1 MKETLKGNLLFVGGD
16 LSGIQKFIYNV
27 SSKKAA
33 VSLKGRSKYLCQYT
47 REVYDRLTN
56 LPPVK
61 SAGTEEVYCSS
72 GKFYFI
78 TSDTAEIREAITQ
91 CSREI
96 ESALWK
102 EQHGQL
108 AIAICYV
115 PFVFAE
121 DGKQVIVNEH
131 LGSIGLLWSSITPLF
146 AAQKKQSFRHILTTD
161 YDQMFDVIPVGGDVK
176 VCTVT
181 GIESADCIEIPDNK
195 DSLVVLP
202 VVKKQIELG
211 EQLRNKE
218 HFKTFEEY
226 AEKTYLGILRMDVDG
241 LGSRFIR
248 GFKDLNEYTQFSEL
262 LKRFFD
268 KRHAADANNVY
279 FIQQKDYYRNDLNI
293 IYAGGDDLFA
303 VGRWDKII
311 EFAAEVRQQFMQH
324 MQGEG
329 VTISGG
335 IAIVHPKFPIAKA
348 ALLAGE
354 AEDNAKSYI
363 LPNRT
368 PKNAFCFFGETISW
382 EKEYD
387 DVLQFK
393 NALVCQIGTN
403 GVSKGL
409 LHQLMRY
416 AEMAKEGKHRYIWH
430 STYYLTRMLK
440 ETKDENAKKFLKE
453 LRDTHMT
460 QGMQHMKLIALA
472 ARWAEQEIRIN

>member
-33 VSLKGRSKYLCQYT
+33 VSLKGRSEYLCQYT

-61 SAGTEEVYCSS
+61 SAGTKEVYCSS

-91 CSREI
+91 CSIEI

-121 DGKQVIVNEH
+121 AGKQVMINEQ
-131 LGSIGLLWSSITPLF
+131 LGSIGLLWSAITPLF

-176 VCTVT
+176 VCAIT
-181 GIESADCIEIPDNK
+181 GIESTGCVKLPDS
-195 DSLVVLP
+195 DLYVLP
-202 VVKKQIELG
+202 SVEQQIKLG
-211 EQLRNKE
+211 EELRNKE
-218 HFKTFEEY
+218 HFKTFEDY
-226 AEKTYLGILRMDVDG
+226 ADETHLGILRMDVDG
-241 LGSRFIR
+241 LGARFIR
-248 GFKDLNEYTQFSEL
+248 GFKDLEEYTAFSQ
-262 LKRFFD
+262 RMAIFFD
-268 KRHAADANNVY
+268 KNIRT
-279 FIQQKDYYRNDLNI
+279 IQQKDYYRNDLNI

-324 MQGEG
+324 MHGEG

-348 ALLAGE
+348 AILSGE
-354 AEDNAKSYI
+354 AEEKAKTYNHSQ
-363 LPNRT
+363 
-368 PKNAFCFFGETISW
+368 KNAICFFNQCVSW
-382 EKEYD
+382 DREYD
-387 DVLQFK
+387 EVLQMK
-393 NALVCQIGTN
+393 NEILYQINTN

-409 LHQLMRY
+409 LQQMMLY
-416 AEMAKEGKHRYIWH
+416 AQMAERGDLKYLWH
-430 STYYLTRMLK
+430 ATYYLTRMIK
-440 ETKDENAKKFLKE
+440 EKQNSPAKEYLQNV
-453 LRDTHMT
+453 RDKQITRGVVHMR
-460 QGMQHMKLIALA
+460 LIALA
-472 ARWAEQEIRIN
+472 ARWAEQELRINKH

>member
-56 LPPVK
+56 WSPVK
-61 SAGTEEVYCSS
+61 SAGTKEVYCSS

-121 DGKQVIVNEH
+121 DGKQVIVNEQ

-146 AAQKKQSFRHILTTD
+146 AAQKKQSFRHILTAE
-161 YDQMFDVIPVGGDVK
+161 YEQMFDVIPVGGDVK
-176 VCTVT
+176 VCAIT
-181 GIESADCIEIPDNK
+181 GIESADCVKLPDS
-195 DSLVVLP
+195 DLYVLP
-202 VVKKQIELG
+202 SVKQQINLG
-211 EQLRNKE
+211 EELRNKE
-218 HFKTFEEY
+218 HFKTFEGY
-226 AEKTYLGILRMDVDG
+226 AGETYLGILRMDVDG
-241 LGSRFIR
+241 LGARFIR
-248 GFKDLNEYTQFSEL
+248 GFKDLEEYSQFSNR

-268 KRHAADANNVY
+268 HEYAASENRNVY

-324 MQGEG
+324 MHGEG

-348 ALLAGE
+348 AILSGE
-354 AEDNAKSYI
+354 AEEKAKTYNDSQ
-363 LPNRT
+363 
-368 PKNAFCFFGETISW
+368 KNAICFFNQCVSW
-382 EKEYD
+382 DTEYNE
-387 DVLQFK
+387 VLQMK
-393 NALVCQIGTN
+393 NEMLYQIDSN

-409 LHQLMRY
+409 LQQLMLY
-416 AEMAKEGKHRYIWH
+416 AQMAERGDLKYLWH
-430 STYYLTRMLK
+430 ATYYLTRMIK
-440 ETKDENAKKFLKE
+440 EKQNSPAKEYLQN
-453 LRDTHMT
+453 LRDKQITRGAAHMR
-460 QGMQHMKLIALA
+460 LIALA
-472 ARWAEQEIRIN
+472 ARWAEQELRINKH

>member
-33 VSLKGRSKYLCQYT
+33 VSLKGRSEYLCQYT

-61 SAGTEEVYCSS
+61 SAGTKEVYCSS

-121 DGKQVIVNEH
+121 DGKQVMINEQ
-131 LGSIGLLWSSITPLF
+131 LGSIGLLWSAITPLF

-176 VCTVT
+176 VCAIT
-181 GIESADCIEIPDNK
+181 GIESAECVKLPDS
-195 DSLVVLP
+195 DLYVLP
-202 VVKKQIELG
+202 SVKQQIKLG
-211 EQLRNKE
+211 EDLRNKE
-218 HFKTFEEY
+218 HFKTFEDY
-226 AEKTYLGILRMDVDG
+226 AGETYLGILRMDVDG
-241 LGSRFIR
+241 LGARFIR
-248 GFKDLNEYTQFSEL
+248 GFKDLDEYTAFSE
-262 LKRFFD
+262 RMAIFFD
-268 KRHAADANNVY
+268 KNVRT
-279 FIQQKDYYRNDLNI
+279 IQQKDYYRNDLNI

-348 ALLAGE
+348 AILSGE
-354 AEDNAKSYI
+354 AEEKAKTY
-363 LPNRT
+363 NDGK
-368 PKNAFCFFGETISW
+368 KNAICFFNQCVSW
-382 EKEYD
+382 NEEYD
-387 DVLQFK
+387 EVLQMK
-393 NALVCQIGTN
+393 NEMLYQINTN

-409 LHQLMRY
+409 LQQLMIY
-416 AEMAKEGKHRYIWH
+416 AQMAERGDLKYLWH
-430 STYYLTRMLK
+430 ATYYLTRMIK
-440 ETKDENAKKFLKE
+440 EKQNSPAKEYLQN
-453 LRDTHMT
+453 LRDKQITRGVVHMR
-460 QGMQHMKLIALA
+460 LIALA
-472 ARWAEQEIRIN
+472 ARWAEQELRINKH

>member
-33 VSLKGRSKYLCQYT
+33 VSLKGRSEYLCQYT
-47 REVYDRLTN
+47 REVYDRLTS

-61 SAGTEEVYCSS
+61 SAGVKEVYCSS

-78 TSDTAEIREAITQ
+78 TSDTAEICEAITQ

-121 DGKQVIVNEH
+121 DGKQVMMNEQ
-131 LGSIGLLWSSITPLF
+131 LGSIGLLWSAITPLF
-146 AAQKKQSFRHILTTD
+146 AAQKKHSFRHILTTD

-176 VCTVT
+176 VCAIT
-181 GIESADCIEIPDNK
+181 GIESADCIKLPDS
-195 DSLVVLP
+195 DLYVLP
-202 VVKKQIELG
+202 SVEQQIKLG
-211 EQLRNKE
+211 EELRNKE
-218 HFKTFEEY
+218 HFKTFEDY
-226 AEKTYLGILRMDVDG
+226 ADETYLGILRMDVDG
-241 LGSRFIR
+241 LGARFIR
-248 GFKDLNEYTQFSEL
+248 GFKDLEEYTAFSQ
-262 LKRFFD
+262 RMAIFFD
-268 KRHAADANNVY
+268 KNVRT
-279 FIQQKDYYRNDLNI
+279 IQKKDYYRNDLNI

-303 VGRWDKII
+303 VGRWDKIV

-348 ALLAGE
+348 AILSGE
-354 AEDNAKSYI
+354 AEEKAKTYNDSQ
-363 LPNRT
+363 
-368 PKNAFCFFGETISW
+368 KNAICFFNQCVSW
-382 EKEYD
+382 DTEYD
-387 DVLQFK
+387 EVFQMK
-393 NALVCQIGTN
+393 NEMLYQIDTN
-403 GVSKGL
+403 AVSKGL
-409 LHQLMRY
+409 LQQLMLY
-416 AEMAKEGKHRYIWH
+416 AQMAERGDLKYLWH
-430 STYYLTRMLK
+430 ATYYLTRMIK
-440 ETKDENAKKFLKE
+440 EKQNSPAKEYLQN
-453 LRDTHMT
+453 LRDKQITRGVAHMR
-460 QGMQHMKLIALA
+460 LIALA
-472 ARWAEQEIRIN
+472 ARWAEQELRINKH

>member
-33 VSLKGRSKYLCQYT
+33 VSLKGRSEYLCLYT
-47 REVYDRLTN
+47 KEVYDRLTN

-61 SAGTEEVYCSS
+61 SAGVQEVYCSS

-108 AIAICYV
+108 AITICYV

-121 DGKQVIVNEH
+121 DGKKVVINEQS
-131 LGSIGLLWSSITPLF
+131 GTIGLLWNAITPLF
-146 AAQKKQSFRHILTTD
+146 AARKKQTFRHILTAD
-161 YDQMFDVIPVGGDVK
+161 YDKMFDVIPVGGDVK
-176 VCTVT
+176 VCAVT
-181 GIESADCIEIPDNK
+181 GIESANCKKIDTD
-195 DSLVVLP
+195 LFVLP
-202 VVKKQIELG
+202 SVEEQIKLG
-211 EQLRNKE
+211 EDLRNKE
-218 HFKTFEEY
+218 HFKTFEDY
-226 AEKTYLGILRMDVDG
+226 ADETYLGILRMDVDG
-241 LGSRFIR
+241 LGARFIR
-248 GFKDLNEYTQFSEL
+248 EFKDLEEYSQFSNR

-268 KRHAADANNVY
+268 HEYAASENRNVY

-311 EFAAEVRQQFMQH
+311 EFAAEVRQQFMCH

-348 ALLAGE
+348 AILSGE
-354 AEDNAKSYI
+354 AEEKAKTYNDSQ
-363 LPNRT
+363 
-368 PKNAFCFFGETISW
+368 KNAICFFNQCVSW
-382 EKEYD
+382 DTEYD
-387 DVLQFK
+387 EVLQMK
-393 NALVCQIGTN
+393 NEMLYQIDSN

-409 LHQLMRY
+409 LQQLMIY
-416 AEMAKEGKHRYIWH
+416 AQMAEGGDLKYLWH
-430 STYYLTRMLK
+430 ATYYLTRMIK
-440 ETKDENAKKFLKE
+440 EKQNNPAKEYLQN
-453 LRDTHMT
+453 LRDKQITRGKAHMR
-460 QGMQHMKLIALA
+460 LIALA
-472 ARWAEQEIRIN
+472 ARWAEQELRINKH

>member
-33 VSLKGRSKYLCQYT
+33 VSLKGRSKYLCLYT
-47 REVYDRLTN
+47 KEVYDRLTN

-91 CSREI
+91 CSKEI

-121 DGKQVIVNEH
+121 DGKQVMIDKQ
-131 LGSIGLLWSSITPLF
+131 LGSIGLLWSAITPLF
-146 AAQKKQSFRHILTTD
+146 AAQKKQSFRHILTAE
-161 YDQMFDVIPVGGDVK
+161 YEQMFDVIPVGGDVK
-176 VCTVT
+176 VCAVT
-181 GIESADCIEIPDNK
+181 GIESADCIEITDNK
-195 DSLVVLP
+195 DSLLVLP
-202 VVKKQIELG
+202 IVKKQIELG

-324 MQGEG
+324 MHGEG

-348 ALLAGE
+348 AILSGE
-354 AEDNAKSYI
+354 AEEKAKTYNDSQ
-363 LPNRT
+363 
-368 PKNAFCFFGETISW
+368 KNAICFFNQCVSW
-382 EKEYD
+382 DTEYD
-387 DVLQFK
+387 EVLQMK
-393 NALVCQIGTN
+393 NEMLYQIDSN
-403 GVSKGL
+403 GVSRGL
-409 LHQLMRY
+409 LQQLMLY
-416 AEMAKEGKHRYIWH
+416 AQMAERGDLKYLWH
-430 STYYLTRMLK
+430 ATYYLTRMIK
-440 ETKDENAKKFLKE
+440 EKQNSPAKEYLQK
-453 LRDTHMT
+453 LRDKQITRGVAHMR
-460 QGMQHMKLIALA
+460 LIALA
-472 ARWAEQEIRIN
+472 ARWAEQELRINKH

>member
-33 VSLKGRSKYLCQYT
+33 VSLKGRSEYLCLYT
-47 REVYDRLTN
+47 KEVYDRLTN

-78 TSDTAEIREAITQ
+78 TSDTVEIREAITQ

-121 DGKQVIVNEH
+121 DGKQVMMNEQ
-131 LGSIGLLWSSITPLF
+131 LGSIGLLWSAITPLF

-176 VCTVT
+176 VCAIT
-181 GIESADCIEIPDNK
+181 GIESADCVKLPDS
-195 DSLVVLP
+195 DLYVLP
-202 VVKKQIELG
+202 SVEQQIKLG
-211 EQLRNKE
+211 EELRNKE
-218 HFKTFEEY
+218 HFKTFEDY
-226 AEKTYLGILRMDVDG
+226 AGETYLGILRMDVDG
-241 LGSRFIR
+241 LGARFIR
-248 GFKDLNEYTQFSEL
+248 GFKDLEEYTAFSQ
-262 LKRFFD
+262 RMAIFFD
-268 KRHAADANNVY
+268 KNIRT
-279 FIQQKDYYRNDLNI
+279 IQQKDYYRNDLNI

-324 MQGEG
+324 MHGEG

-348 ALLAGE
+348 AIISGE
-354 AEDNAKSYI
+354 AEEKAKTYNNSQ
-363 LPNRT
+363 
-368 PKNAFCFFGETISW
+368 KNAICFFNQCVSW
-382 EKEYD
+382 DKEYD
-387 DVLQFK
+387 EVLQMK
-393 NALVCQIGTN
+393 NEMLYQIDTN

-409 LHQLMRY
+409 LQQMMLY
-416 AEMAKEGKHRYIWH
+416 AQMAERGDLKYLWH
-430 STYYLTRMLK
+430 ATYYLTRMIK
-440 ETKDENAKKFLKE
+440 EKQNSPAKEYLQNV
-453 LRDTHMT
+453 RDKQITRGVVHMR
-460 QGMQHMKLIALA
+460 LIALA
-472 ARWAEQEIRIN
+472 ARWAEQELRINKH

>member
-33 VSLKGRSKYLCQYT
+33 VSLKGRSEYLCLYT
-47 REVYDRLTN
+47 KEVYDRLTN

-61 SAGTEEVYCSS
+61 SAEVQEVYCSS

-121 DGKQVIVNEH
+121 DSNNVVVNTQE
-131 LGSIGLLWSSITPLF
+131 GTIGLLWKTINPLF
-146 AAQKKQSFRHILTTD
+146 AVAKRRAFQQVLCDNYET
-161 YDQMFDVIPVGGDVK
+161 MFNPISVGGKVK
-176 VCTVT
+176 VCAIT
-181 GIESADCIEIPDNK
+181 GIESADCVEITDQE
-195 DSLVVLP
+195 DSLLVLP
-202 VVKKQIELG
+202 IVKEQIELG
-211 EQLRNKE
+211 EQLRKQEN
-218 HFKTFEEY
+218 FKTFEEY

-248 GFKDLNEYTQFSEL
+248 GFKDLNEYRQFSEL
-262 LKRFFD
+262 LTRFFD
-268 KRHAADANNVY
+268 KGHAAEANNVY

-335 IAIVHPKFPIAKA
+335 VAIVHPKFPIAKA
-348 ALLAGE
+348 AILSGE
-354 AEDNAKSYI
+354 AEEKAKAY
-363 LPNRT
+363 NEGK
-368 PKNAFCFFGETISW
+368 KNAICFFNQCVSW
-382 EKEYD
+382 NEEYD
-387 DVLQFK
+387 EVLQMK
-393 NALVCQIGTN
+393 NEMLYQINTN

-409 LHQLMRY
+409 LQQLMIY
-416 AEMAKEGKHRYIWH
+416 AQMAEGGDLKYLWH
-430 STYYLTRMLK
+430 ATYYLTRMIK
-440 ETKDENAKKFLKE
+440 EKQNNPAKEYLQN
-453 LRDTHMT
+453 LRDKQITRGKAHML
-460 QGMQHMKLIALA
+460 LIALA
-472 ARWAEQEIRIN
+472 ARWAEQELRINKH

>member
-16 LSGIQKFIYNV
+16 LSGIQRFIYNV

-33 VSLKGRSKYLCQYT
+33 VSLKGRSEYLCLYT
-47 REVYDRLTN
+47 KEVYDRLTN

-61 SAGTEEVYCSS
+61 SAGVKEVYCSS

-96 ESALWK
+96 ESALWN

-121 DGKQVIVNEH
+121 DGKQVVMNEQS
-131 LGSIGLLWSSITPLF
+131 GTIGLLWKAITPLF
-146 AAQKKQSFRHILTTD
+146 AARKKQTFRHILTAD
-161 YDQMFDVIPVGGDVK
+161 YDKMFDIIPVGGDVK
-176 VCTVT
+176 VCAVT
-181 GIESADCIEIPDNK
+181 GIESANCKKIDTD
-195 DSLVVLP
+195 LFVLP
-202 VVKKQIELG
+202 SVEEQIKLG
-211 EQLRNKE
+211 EDLRNKE
-218 HFKTFEEY
+218 HFKTFEDY
-226 AEKTYLGILRMDVDG
+226 ADETYLGILRMDVDG
-241 LGSRFIR
+241 LGARFIR
-248 GFKDLNEYTQFSEL
+248 GFKDLEEYSQFSNR

-268 KRHAADANNVY
+268 HEYAASENRNVY

-348 ALLAGE
+348 AILSGE
-354 AEDNAKSYI
+354 AEEKAKTY
-363 LPNRT
+363 NDGN
-368 PKNAFCFFGETISW
+368 KNAICFFNQCVSW
-382 EKEYD
+382 NEEYD
-387 DVLQFK
+387 EVLQMK
-393 NALVCQIGTN
+393 NEMLYQINTN

-409 LHQLMRY
+409 LQQLMIY
-416 AEMAKEGKHRYIWH
+416 AQMAERGDLKYLWH
-430 STYYLTRMLK
+430 ATYYLTRMIK
-440 ETKDENAKKFLKE
+440 EKQNSPAKEYLQN
-453 LRDTHMT
+453 LRDKQITRGKAHML
-460 QGMQHMKLIALA
+460 LIALA
-472 ARWAEQEIRIN
+472 ARWAEQELRINKH

>member
-33 VSLKGRSKYLCQYT
+33 VSLKGRSEYLCQYT

-56 LPPVK
+56 LSPVK
-61 SAGTEEVYCSS
+61 SAGIKDVYCSS

-91 CSREI
+91 CSKEI

-102 EQHGQL
+102 EQQGQL

-121 DGKQVIVNEH
+121 DGKQVMMNKQ
-131 LGSIGLLWSSITPLF
+131 LGSIGMLWSAITPLF

-176 VCTVT
+176 VCAIT
-181 GIESADCIEIPDNK
+181 GIESANCVKLPDS
-195 DSLVVLP
+195 DLYVLP
-202 VVKKQIELG
+202 SVEQQIKLG
-211 EQLRNKE
+211 EELRNKE

-226 AEKTYLGILRMDVDG
+226 AGETYLGILRMDVDG
-241 LGSRFIR
+241 LGARFIR
-248 GFKDLNEYTQFSEL
+248 GFKDLEEYTAFSQ
-262 LKRFFD
+262 RMAIFFD
-268 KRHAADANNVY
+268 KNIRT
-279 FIQQKDYYRNDLNI
+279 IQQKDYYRNDLNI

-348 ALLAGE
+348 AILSGE
-354 AEDNAKSYI
+354 AEEKAKTY
-363 LPNRT
+363 NDGK
-368 PKNAFCFFGETISW
+368 KNAICFFDQCISW
-382 EKEYD
+382 DKEYD
-387 DVLQFK
+387 EVLQMK
-393 NALVCQIGTN
+393 NEMLYQIDTN
-403 GVSKGL
+403 AVSKGL
-409 LHQLMRY
+409 LQQLMLY
-416 AEMAKEGKHRYIWH
+416 AQMAERGDLKYLWH
-430 STYYLTRMLK
+430 ATYYLTRMIK
-440 ETKDENAKKFLKE
+440 EKQNSPAKEYLQN
-453 LRDTHMT
+453 LRDKQITRGAAHMR
-460 QGMQHMKLIALA
+460 LIALA
-472 ARWAEQEIRIN
+472 ARWAEQELRINKH

>member
-33 VSLKGRSKYLCQYT
+33 VSLKGRSEYLCQYT
-47 REVYDRLTN
+47 REVYNRLTK

-61 SAGTEEVYCSS
+61 SAGVQEVYCSS

-91 CSREI
+91 CSRKI
-96 ESALWK
+96 ESALWE

-121 DGKQVIVNEH
+121 DGKQVVMNEQS
-131 LGSIGLLWSSITPLF
+131 GTIGLLWKAITPLF
-146 AAQKKQSFRHILTTD
+146 AARKKQAFRHILTAD
-161 YDQMFDVIPVGGDVK
+161 YDQMFDVIPVGGNVK
-176 VCTVT
+176 VCAVT
-181 GIESADCIEIPDNK
+181 GIESANCVKLDK
-195 DSLVVLP
+195 DLFVLP
-202 VVKKQIELG
+202 SVEKQIELG
-211 EQLRNKE
+211 EQLRNE
-218 HFKTFEEY
+218 NHFKTFEDY
-226 AEKTYLGILRMDVDG
+226 ADETYLGILRMDVDG
-241 LGSRFIR
+241 LGARFIR
-248 GFKDLNEYTQFSEL
+248 EFKDLEEYSQFSNR

-268 KRHAADANNVY
+268 HEYAASENRNVY

-311 EFAAEVRQQFMQH
+311 EFAAEVRQQFMCH

-348 ALLAGE
+348 AILSGE
-354 AEDNAKSYI
+354 AEEKAKTYNDSQ
-363 LPNRT
+363 
-368 PKNAFCFFGETISW
+368 KNAICFFNQCVSW
-382 EKEYD
+382 DTEYD
-387 DVLQFK
+387 EVLQMK
-393 NALVCQIGTN
+393 NEMLYQIDSN

-409 LHQLMRY
+409 LQQLMIY
-416 AEMAKEGKHRYIWH
+416 AQMAEGGDLKYLWH
-430 STYYLTRMLK
+430 ATYYLTRMIK
-440 ETKDENAKKFLKE
+440 EKQNNPAKEYLQN
-453 LRDTHMT
+453 LRDKQITRGKAHMR
-460 QGMQHMKLIALA
+460 LIALA
-472 ARWAEQEIRIN
+472 ARWAEQELRINKH

>member
-33 VSLKGRSKYLCQYT
+33 VSLKGRSEYLYLYT
-47 REVYDRLTN
+47 KEVYERLTN

-61 SAGTEEVYCSS
+61 SAGVKKVYCSS

-91 CSREI
+91 CSKEI

-121 DGKQVIVNEH
+121 DGKQVMMNKQ
-131 LGSIGLLWSSITPLF
+131 LGSIGLLWSAITPLF

-176 VCTVT
+176 VCAVT
-181 GIESADCIEIPDNK
+181 GIESADCIEITDNK

-211 EQLRNKE
+211 EQLRNKG

-262 LKRFFD
+262 LKRFFG

-303 VGRWDKII
+303 VGRWNKII

-324 MQGEG
+324 MHGEG

-348 ALLAGE
+348 AILSGE
-354 AEDNAKSYI
+354 AEEKAKTYNNSQ
-363 LPNRT
+363 
-368 PKNAFCFFGETISW
+368 KNAICFFNQCVSW
-382 EKEYD
+382 DTEYD
-387 DVLQFK
+387 EVLQMK
-393 NALVCQIGTN
+393 NEMLYQIDSN

-409 LHQLMRY
+409 LQQLMLY
-416 AEMAKEGKHRYIWH
+416 AQMAERGDLKYLWH
-430 STYYLTRMLK
+430 ATYYLTRMIK
-440 ETKDENAKKFLKE
+440 EKQNSPAKEYLQN
-453 LRDTHMT
+453 LRDKQITRGVAHMR
-460 QGMQHMKLIALA
+460 LIALA
-472 ARWAEQEIRIN
+472 ARWAEQELRINKH

>member
-33 VSLKGRSKYLCQYT
+33 VSLKGRSEYLCLYT
-47 REVYDRLTN
+47 KEVYDRLTN

-61 SAGTEEVYCSS
+61 SAGVKEVYCSS

-108 AIAICYV
+108 AITICYV

-121 DGKQVIVNEH
+121 DGKQVVMNEQS
-131 LGSIGLLWSSITPLF
+131 GTIGLLWKAITPLF
-146 AAQKKQSFRHILTTD
+146 AARKKQAFHHILTAD
-161 YDQMFDVIPVGGDVK
+161 YDKMFDVIPVGGDVK
-176 VCTVT
+176 VCAVT
-181 GIESADCIEIPDNK
+181 GIESANCEKIDTD
-195 DSLVVLP
+195 LFVLP
-202 VVKKQIELG
+202 SVEEQIKLG
-211 EQLRNKE
+211 EELRNKE
-218 HFKTFEEY
+218 HFKTFEDY
-226 AEKTYLGILRMDVDG
+226 ADETYLGILRMDVDG
-241 LGSRFIR
+241 LGARFIR
-248 GFKDLNEYTQFSEL
+248 GFKDLEEYTAFSQ
-262 LKRFFD
+262 RMAIFFD
-268 KRHAADANNVY
+268 KNVRT
-279 FIQQKDYYRNDLNI
+279 IQKKDYYRNDLNI

-324 MQGEG
+324 MHGEC

-348 ALLAGE
+348 AILSGE
-354 AEDNAKSYI
+354 AEEKAKTYNNSQ
-363 LPNRT
+363 
-368 PKNAFCFFGETISW
+368 KNAICFFNQCVSW
-382 EKEYD
+382 DKEYD
-387 DVLQFK
+387 EVLQMK
-393 NALVCQIGTN
+393 NEMLYQINTN

-409 LHQLMRY
+409 LQQLMIY
-416 AEMAKEGKHRYIWH
+416 AQMAERGDLKYLWH
-430 STYYLTRMLK
+430 ATYYLTRMIK
-440 ETKDENAKKFLKE
+440 EKQNSPAKEYLQK
-453 LRDTHMT
+453 LRDKQISRGKAHML
-460 QGMQHMKLIALA
+460 LIALA
-472 ARWAEQEIRIN
+472 ARWAEQELRINKH

>member
-33 VSLKGRSKYLCQYT
+33 VSLKGRSEYLCQYT

-61 SAGTEEVYCSS
+61 SVGVMDVYCSS

-78 TSDTAEIREAITQ
+78 TLDTAEIREAITQ
-91 CSREI
+91 CSQEL

-121 DGKQVIVNEH
+121 DGKQVLMNEQS
-131 LGSIGLLWSSITPLF
+131 GTIGLLWKTITPLF
-146 AAQKKQSFRHILTTD
+146 AAQKKQAFRHVLTAS
-161 YDQMFDVIPVGGDVK
+161 YDQMFDVIPVGGKVK
-176 VCTVT
+176 VCAVT
-181 GIESADCIEIPDNK
+181 GIESANCKELDK
-195 DSLVVLP
+195 DLFVLP
-202 VVKKQIELG
+202 SVEQQIRLG
-211 EQLRNKE
+211 EELRNKD

-226 AEKTYLGILRMDVDG
+226 AGETYLGILRMDVDG
-241 LGSRFIR
+241 LGARFIR
-248 GFKDLNEYTQFSEL
+248 GFKDLEEYSQFSNRLE
-262 LKRFFD
+262 RFFD
-268 KRHAADANNVY
+268 HEYAASENRNVY

-311 EFAAEVRQQFMQH
+311 EFAAEVRQQFMCY

-348 ALLAGE
+348 AILSGE
-354 AEDNAKSYI
+354 AEEKAKNY
-363 LPNRT
+363 NNGQ
-368 PKNAFCFFGETISW
+368 KNAICFFNQCVSW
-382 EKEYD
+382 DKEYD
-387 DVLQFK
+387 EVLQMK
-393 NALVCQIGTN
+393 NEMLYQIDTN

-409 LHQLMRY
+409 LQQMMLY
-416 AEMAKEGKHRYIWH
+416 AQMAERGDLKYLWH
-430 STYYLTRMLK
+430 ATYYLTRMIK
-440 ETKDENAKKFLKE
+440 EKQKSPAKEYLQN
-453 LRDTHMT
+453 LRDKQITRGAAHMR
-460 QGMQHMKLIALA
+460 LIALA
-472 ARWAEQEIRIN
+472 ARWAEQELRINKH

>member
-33 VSLKGRSKYLCQYT
+33 VSLKGRSEYLCLYT

-61 SAGTEEVYCSS
+61 SAGTKEVYCSS

-121 DGKQVIVNEH
+121 DGKQVIVNEL
-131 LGSIGLLWSSITPLF
+131 LGSIGLLWSAITPLC

-176 VCTVT
+176 VCAVT
-181 GIESADCIEIPDNK
+181 GIESADCIEITDNK
-195 DSLVVLP
+195 DSLLVLP
-202 VVKKQIELG
+202 IVKKQIELG

-218 HFKTFEEY
+218 HFKTFEDY
-226 AEKTYLGILRMDVDG
+226 AGETYLGILRMDVDG
-241 LGSRFIR
+241 LGARFIR
-248 GFKDLNEYTQFSEL
+248 GFKDLEEYTAFSQ
-262 LKRFFD
+262 RMAIFFD
-268 KRHAADANNVY
+268 KNVRT
-279 FIQQKDYYRNDLNI
+279 IQQKDYYRNDLNI
-293 IYAGGDDLFA
+293 IYAGGDDLFV

-348 ALLAGE
+348 AILSGE
-354 AEDNAKSYI
+354 AEEKAKTYNNSQ
-363 LPNRT
+363 
-368 PKNAFCFFGETISW
+368 KNAICFFNQCVSW
-382 EKEYD
+382 DKEYD
-387 DVLQFK
+387 EVLQMK
-393 NALVCQIGTN
+393 NEMLYQIDTN

-409 LHQLMRY
+409 LQQMMLY
-416 AEMAKEGKHRYIWH
+416 AQMAERGDLKYLWH
-430 STYYLTRMLK
+430 ATYYLTRMIK
-440 ETKDENAKKFLKE
+440 EKQNSPAKEYLQN
-453 LRDTHMT
+453 LRDKQITRGIVHMR
-460 QGMQHMKLIALA
+460 LIALA
-472 ARWAEQEIRIN
+472 ARWAEQELRINKH

>member
-33 VSLKGRSKYLCQYT
+33 VSLKGRSEYLCLYT
-47 REVYDRLTN
+47 KEVYDRLTN

-61 SAGTEEVYCSS
+61 SAGTKEVYCSS

-78 TSDTAEIREAITQ
+78 TSDTAGIREAITQ

-121 DGKQVIVNEH
+121 DGKQVMIDKQ
-131 LGSIGLLWSSITPLF
+131 LGSIGLLWSAITPLF
-146 AAQKKQSFRHILTTD
+146 AAQKKQSFRHILTAE
-161 YDQMFDVIPVGGDVK
+161 YEQMFDVIPVGGDVK
-176 VCTVT
+176 VCAVT
-181 GIESADCIEIPDNK
+181 GIESADCIEITDNK
-195 DSLVVLP
+195 DSLLVLP
-202 VVKKQIELG
+202 IVKKQIELG
-211 EQLRNKE
+211 EQIRNKE
-218 HFKTFEEY
+218 HFKTFEDY
-226 AEKTYLGILRMDVDG
+226 AGETYLGILRMDVDG
-241 LGSRFIR
+241 LGARFIR
-248 GFKDLNEYTQFSEL
+248 GFKDLDEYTVFSE
-262 LKRFFD
+262 RMAIFFD
-268 KRHAADANNVY
+268 KNVRT
-279 FIQQKDYYRNDLNI
+279 IQQKDYYRNDLNI

-348 ALLAGE
+348 AILSGE
-354 AEDNAKSYI
+354 AEEKAKTY
-363 LPNRT
+363 NDGK
-368 PKNAFCFFGETISW
+368 KNAICFFNQCVSW
-382 EKEYD
+382 NEEYD
-387 DVLQFK
+387 EVLQMK
-393 NALVCQIGTN
+393 NEMLYQINTN

-409 LHQLMRY
+409 LQQLMIY
-416 AEMAKEGKHRYIWH
+416 AQMAEGGDLKYLWH
-430 STYYLTRMLK
+430 ATYYLTRMIK
-440 ETKDENAKKFLKE
+440 EKQNSPAKEYLQNV
-453 LRDTHMT
+453 RDKQITRGKAHML
-460 QGMQHMKLIALA
+460 LIAMA
-472 ARWAEQEIRIN
+472 ARWAEQELRINKH

>member
-33 VSLKGRSKYLCQYT
+33 VSLKGRSEYLCQYT

-61 SAGTEEVYCSS
+61 SAGTKEVYCSS

-121 DGKQVIVNEH
+121 DGKQVMINEQ
-131 LGSIGLLWSSITPLF
+131 LGSIGLLWSAITPLF

-176 VCTVT
+176 VCAIT
-181 GIESADCIEIPDNK
+181 GIESAECVKLPDS
-195 DSLVVLP
+195 DLYVLP
-202 VVKKQIELG
+202 SVKQQIKLG
-211 EQLRNKE
+211 EDLRNKE
-218 HFKTFEEY
+218 HFKTFEDY
-226 AEKTYLGILRMDVDG
+226 AGETYLGILRMDVDG
-241 LGSRFIR
+241 LGARFIR
-248 GFKDLNEYTQFSEL
+248 GFKDLDEYTAFSE
-262 LKRFFD
+262 RMAIFFD
-268 KRHAADANNVY
+268 KNVRT
-279 FIQQKDYYRNDLNI
+279 IQQKDYYRNDLNI

-348 ALLAGE
+348 AILSGE
-354 AEDNAKSYI
+354 AEEKAKTY
-363 LPNRT
+363 NDGK
-368 PKNAFCFFGETISW
+368 KNAICFFNQCVSW
-382 EKEYD
+382 NEEYD
-387 DVLQFK
+387 EVLQMK
-393 NALVCQIGTN
+393 NEMLYQINTN

-409 LHQLMRY
+409 LQQLMIY
-416 AEMAKEGKHRYIWH
+416 AQMAEGGDLKYLWH
-430 STYYLTRMLK
+430 ATYYLTRMIK
-440 ETKDENAKKFLKE
+440 EKQNSPAKEYLQN
-453 LRDTHMT
+453 LRDKQITRGKAHML
-460 QGMQHMKLIALA
+460 LIALA
-472 ARWAEQEIRIN
+472 ARWAEQELRINKH

>member
-33 VSLKGRSKYLCQYT
+33 VSLKGRSEYLCLYT
-47 REVYDRLTN
+47 KEVYDRLTN

-61 SAGTEEVYCSS
+61 SAGVQEVYCSS

-108 AIAICYV
+108 AITICYM

-121 DGKQVIVNEH
+121 DGKKVVINEQS
-131 LGSIGLLWSSITPLF
+131 GTIGLLWNAITPLF
-146 AAQKKQSFRHILTTD
+146 AARKKQTFRHILTAD
-161 YDQMFDVIPVGGDVK
+161 YDKMFDVIPVGGDVK
-176 VCTVT
+176 VCAVT
-181 GIESADCIEIPDNK
+181 GIESAHCKKIDTD
-195 DSLVVLP
+195 LFVLP
-202 VVKKQIELG
+202 SVEEQIKLG
-211 EQLRNKE
+211 EELRNKE
-218 HFKTFEEY
+218 HFKTFEDY
-226 AEKTYLGILRMDVDG
+226 ADETYLGILRMDVDG
-241 LGSRFIR
+241 LGARFIR
-248 GFKDLNEYTQFSEL
+248 GFKDLDEYTAFSE
-262 LKRFFD
+262 RMAIFFD
-268 KRHAADANNVY
+268 KNVRT
-279 FIQQKDYYRNDLNI
+279 IQQKDYYRNDLNI

-311 EFAAEVRQQFMQH
+311 EFAAEVRHQFMQH

-348 ALLAGE
+348 AILSGE
-354 AEDNAKSYI
+354 AEEKAKTYNDSQ
-363 LPNRT
+363 
-368 PKNAFCFFGETISW
+368 KNAICFFNRCVSW
-382 EKEYD
+382 NEEYD
-387 DVLQFK
+387 EVLQMK
-393 NALVCQIGTN
+393 NEMLYQINTN

-409 LHQLMRY
+409 LQQLMIY
-416 AEMAKEGKHRYIWH
+416 AQMAERGDLKYLWH
-430 STYYLTRMLK
+430 ATYYLTRMIK
-440 ETKDENAKKFLKE
+440 EKQNSPAKEYLQN
-453 LRDTHMT
+453 LRDKQISRGKAHML
-460 QGMQHMKLIALA
+460 LIALA
-472 ARWAEQEIRIN
+472 ARWAEQELRINKH

>member
-16 LSGIQKFIYNV
+16 LSGIQKFIYKV

-33 VSLKGRSKYLCQYT
+33 VSLKGRSEYLCQYT

-61 SAGTEEVYCSS
+61 SAGTKEVYCSS

-121 DGKQVIVNEH
+121 DGKQVMINEQF
-131 LGSIGLLWSSITPLF
+131 GSIGLLWSAITPLF
-146 AAQKKQSFRHILTTD
+146 AAQKKQSFRHILTAD
-161 YDQMFDVIPVGGDVK
+161 YDQMFDVIPVGGNVK
-176 VCTVT
+176 VCAIT
-181 GIESADCIEIPDNK
+181 GIESAECVKLPDS
-195 DSLVVLP
+195 DLYVLP
-202 VVKKQIELG
+202 SVKQQITLG
-211 EQLRNKE
+211 EDLRNKE
-218 HFKTFEEY
+218 HFKTFEDY
-226 AEKTYLGILRMDVDG
+226 AGETYLGILRMDVDG
-241 LGSRFIR
+241 LGARFIR
-248 GFKDLNEYTQFSEL
+248 GFKDLDEYTAFSQ
-262 LKRFFD
+262 RMAIFFD
-268 KRHAADANNVY
+268 KNIRT
-279 FIQQKDYYRNDLNI
+279 IQQKDYYRNDLNI

-335 IAIVHPKFPIAKA
+335 VAIVHPKFPIAKA
-348 ALLAGE
+348 AILSGE
-354 AEDNAKSYI
+354 AEEKAKTYNNSQ
-363 LPNRT
+363 
-368 PKNAFCFFGETISW
+368 KNAICFFNQCVSW
-382 EKEYD
+382 DTEYD
-387 DVLQFK
+387 EVLQMK
-393 NALVCQIGTN
+393 NEMLYQINTN

-409 LHQLMRY
+409 LQQLMIY
-416 AEMAKEGKHRYIWH
+416 AQMAERGDLKYLWH
-430 STYYLTRMLK
+430 ATYYLTRMIK
-440 ETKDENAKKFLKE
+440 EKQNNPAKEYLQN
-453 LRDTHMT
+453 LRDKQITRGKAHMR
-460 QGMQHMKLIALA
+460 LIALA
-472 ARWAEQEIRIN
+472 ARWAEQELRINKH

>member
-27 SSKKAA
+27 SSKKAT
-33 VSLKGRSKYLCQYT
+33 VSLKGRSEYLCQYT

-61 SAGTEEVYCSS
+61 SAGTKEVYCSS

-121 DGKQVIVNEH
+121 DGKQVMMNEV
-131 LGSIGLLWSSITPLF
+131 LGSIGLLWSAITPLF

-176 VCTVT
+176 VCAIT
-181 GIESADCIEIPDNK
+181 GIESAECVKLPDS
-195 DSLVVLP
+195 DLYVLP
-202 VVKKQIELG
+202 SVKQQITLG
-211 EQLRNKE
+211 EDLRNKE
-218 HFKTFEEY
+218 HFKTFEDY
-226 AEKTYLGILRMDVDG
+226 AGETYLGILRMDVDG
-241 LGSRFIR
+241 LGARFIR
-248 GFKDLNEYTQFSEL
+248 GFKDLEEYTAFSQ
-262 LKRFFD
+262 RMAIFFD
-268 KRHAADANNVY
+268 KNIRT
-279 FIQQKDYYRNDLNI
+279 IQQKDYYRNDLNI

-324 MQGEG
+324 MHGEG

-348 ALLAGE
+348 AILSGE
-354 AEDNAKSYI
+354 AEEKAKTYNNSQ
-363 LPNRT
+363 
-368 PKNAFCFFGETISW
+368 KNAICFFNQCVSW
-382 EKEYD
+382 DTEYD
-387 DVLQFK
+387 EVLQMK
-393 NALVCQIGTN
+393 NEMLYQINTN

-409 LHQLMRY
+409 LQQLMIY
-416 AEMAKEGKHRYIWH
+416 AQMAEGGDLKYLWH
-430 STYYLTRMLK
+430 ATYYLTRMIK
-440 ETKDENAKKFLKE
+440 EKQNSPAKEYLQNV
-453 LRDTHMT
+453 RDKQITRGKAHMR
-460 QGMQHMKLIALA
+460 LIALA
-472 ARWAEQEIRIN
+472 ARWAEQELRIINN

>member
-33 VSLKGRSKYLCQYT
+33 VSLKGRSEYLCQYT

-56 LPPVK
+56 LSPVK
-61 SAGTEEVYCSS
+61 SAGTKEVYCSS

-102 EQHGQL
+102 EQLGQL
-108 AIAICYV
+108 AIALCYV

-121 DGKQVIVNEH
+121 DGKQVMMNEQ
-131 LGSIGLLWSSITPLF
+131 LGSIGLLWSAITPLF

-161 YDQMFDVIPVGGDVK
+161 YDQMFDVIPVGGNVK
-176 VCTVT
+176 VCAIT
-181 GIESADCIEIPDNK
+181 GIESADCVKLPDS
-195 DSLVVLP
+195 DLYVLP
-202 VVKKQIELG
+202 SVQQQIKLG
-211 EQLRNKE
+211 EELRNKE

-226 AEKTYLGILRMDVDG
+226 AGETYLGILRMDVDG
-241 LGSRFIR
+241 LGARFIR
-248 GFKDLNEYTQFSEL
+248 GFKDLEEYTAFSQ
-262 LKRFFD
+262 RMAIFFD
-268 KRHAADANNVY
+268 KNIRT
-279 FIQQKDYYRNDLNI
+279 IQQKDYYRNDLNI

-335 IAIVHPKFPIAKA
+335 IVIVHPKFPIAKA
-348 ALLAGE
+348 AILSGE
-354 AEDNAKSYI
+354 AEEKAKTYNNSQ
-363 LPNRT
+363 
-368 PKNAFCFFGETISW
+368 KNAICFFNQCVSW
-382 EKEYD
+382 DKEYD
-387 DVLQFK
+387 EVLQMK
-393 NALVCQIGTN
+393 NEMLYQIDTN

-409 LHQLMRY
+409 LQQMMLY
-416 AEMAKEGKHRYIWH
+416 AQMAERGDLKYLWH
-430 STYYLTRMLK
+430 ATYYLTRMIK
-440 ETKDENAKKFLKE
+440 EKQNSPAKEYLQN
-453 LRDTHMT
+453 LRDKQITRGVAHMR
-460 QGMQHMKLIALA
+460 LIALA
-472 ARWAEQEIRIN
+472 ARWAEQELRINKH

>member
-33 VSLKGRSKYLCQYT
+33 VSLKGRSEYLCQYT

-56 LPPVK
+56 LSPVK
-61 SAGTEEVYCSS
+61 SAGVKEVYCSS

-121 DGKQVIVNEH
+121 DGKQVIVNEL
-131 LGSIGLLWSSITPLF
+131 LGSIGLLRSAITPLF

-161 YDQMFDVIPVGGDVK
+161 YDQMFDVIPVGGNVK
-176 VCTVT
+176 VCAVT
-181 GIESADCIEIPDNK
+181 GIESADCIEITDNK
-195 DSLVVLP
+195 DSLLVLP
-202 VVKKQIELG
+202 IVKKQIELG

-218 HFKTFEEY
+218 HFKTFEDY
-226 AEKTYLGILRMDVDG
+226 AGETYLGILRMDVDG
-241 LGSRFIR
+241 LGARFR
-248 GFKDLNEYTQFSEL
+248 DGFHDLEEYTAFSQ
-262 LKRFFD
+262 RMAIFFD
-268 KRHAADANNVY
+268 KNICT
-279 FIQQKDYYRNDLNI
+279 IQKKDYYRNDLNI

-348 ALLAGE
+348 AILSGE
-354 AEDNAKSYI
+354 AEEKAKTYNNSQ
-363 LPNRT
+363 
-368 PKNAFCFFGETISW
+368 KNAICFFNQCVSW
-382 EKEYD
+382 DTEYD
-387 DVLQFK
+387 EVLQMK
-393 NALVCQIGTN
+393 NEMLYQIDSN

-409 LHQLMRY
+409 LQQLMLY
-416 AEMAKEGKHRYIWH
+416 AQMAERGDLKYLWH
-430 STYYLTRMLK
+430 ATYYLTRMIK
-440 ETKDENAKKFLKE
+440 EKQNSPAKAYLQK
-453 LRDTHMT
+453 LRDRQITRGVAHMR
-460 QGMQHMKLIALA
+460 LIALA
-472 ARWAEQEIRIN
+472 ARWAEQELRINKH

>member
-33 VSLKGRSKYLCQYT
+33 VSLKGRSEYLCQYT

-61 SAGTEEVYCSS
+61 PAGVKEVYCSS

-91 CSREI
+91 CSRKI

-121 DGKQVIVNEH
+121 DGKQVMINEQ
-131 LGSIGLLWSSITPLF
+131 LGSIGLLWSAITPLF

-176 VCTVT
+176 VCAVT
-181 GIESADCIEIPDNK
+181 GIESADCIEITDNK

-226 AEKTYLGILRMDVDG
+226 AGETYLGILRMDVDG
-241 LGSRFIR
+241 LGARFIR
-248 GFKDLNEYTQFSEL
+248 GFKDLEEYTAFSQHMAI
-262 LKRFFD
+262 FFD
-268 KRHAADANNVY
+268 KNVRT
-279 FIQQKDYYRNDLNI
+279 IQQNDYYRNDLNI

-335 IAIVHPKFPIAKA
+335 IAIVHPRFPIAKA
-348 ALLAGE
+348 AVLSGE
-354 AEDNAKSYI
+354 AEEKAKTY
-363 LPNRT
+363 NDGQ
-368 PKNAFCFFGETISW
+368 KNAICFFNQCVSW
-382 EKEYD
+382 DKEYD
-387 DVLQFK
+387 EVLQMK
-393 NALVCQIGTN
+393 NEMLYQIDSN

-409 LHQLMRY
+409 LQQLMLY
-416 AEMAKEGKHRYIWH
+416 AQMAERGDLKYLWH
-430 STYYLTRMLK
+430 ATYYLTRMIK
-440 ETKDENAKKFLKE
+440 EKQNGPAKEYLQN
-453 LRDTHMT
+453 LRDRQITRGVAHMR
-460 QGMQHMKLIALA
+460 LIAMA
-472 ARWAEQEIRIN
+472 ARWAEQELRINKH